1 MPDVFRCFTVA
12 FRCSQLFSNVLRILL
27 IDYRCSIDIPRC
39 VQDVFRC
46 SKTFSDDHRCSWIF
60 SRCSLDVLLMFKG
73 KETYL
78 RKCIFSSVSIG
89 PRTKNQ
95 WGAMFISKIS
105 YLWNGLLHMFVEST
119 IAMRRKIRFYELNWR
134 NCSIIKWQAHLFC
147 ALKNILYTEASHAN
161 FHFDWWKLQNYK
173 AEKKYFPTY
182 RPLVLTDRH
191 KIINFNNRKNEIK
204 FERISWIL
212 PVSGLFR
219 KIDLW

>member
-1 MPDVFRCFTVA
+1 M
-12 FRCSQLFSNVLRILL
+12 FSW
-27 IDYRCSIDIPRC
+27 
-39 VQDVFRC
+39 C
-46 SKTFSDDHRCSWIF
+46 SKGRRHIWENAFSVQF
-60 SRCSLDVLLMFKG
+60 
-73 KETYL
+73 
-78 RKCIFSSVSIG
+78 VSAPG
-89 PRTKNQ
+89 PR
-95 WGAMFISKIS
+95 I
-105 YLWNGLLHMFVEST
+105 NGVQCLFPKFLICEMVLHMFVEST

-147 ALKNILYTEASHAN
+147 ALKNILYAEASHAN

-212 PVSGLFR
+212 PVSELFR
-219 KIDLW
+219 IIDLW